1 MAVDSK
7 YDDGTIRTFIASGSI
22 AQNHYVKL
30 VAGSEGVVEECD
42 AEGEAVWGV
51 CLDYGITDGDR
62 VEVFVG
68 PGYCIVQAGAQT
80 TVNTNQMT
88 DADGET
94 IDIGGDD
101 YSVGMGMQAASA
113 ANALIEVF
121 LYGPSHLDQVGQ

>member
-7 YDDGTIRTFIASGSI
+7 YDDGTIRAFIASGTI

-30 VAGSEGVVEECD
+30 TAGSEGVVEECD
-42 AEGEAVWGV
+42 SEGEAVWGV
-51 CLDYGITDGDR
+51 NLDYGVTDGKRCDI
-62 VEVFVG
+62 FVG
-68 PGYCIVQAGAQT
+68 PGYCQVQAGVAT

-94 IDIGGDD
+94 MDIGGDD
-101 YSVGMGMQAASA
+101 YSAGMGMQAASA